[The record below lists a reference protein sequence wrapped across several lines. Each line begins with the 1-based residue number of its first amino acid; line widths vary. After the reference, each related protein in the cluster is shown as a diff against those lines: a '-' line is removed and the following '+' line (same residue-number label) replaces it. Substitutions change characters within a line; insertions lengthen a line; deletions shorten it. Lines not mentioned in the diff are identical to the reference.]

1 MDVLSLDSSHPYIGA
16 GGRFREPTELGAEY
30 AHRAF
35 TNVVPFDETEPT
47 EARTAVRYGR
57 GLPVPMV
64 AKPSVDFVFCSPFL
78 HTDSDL
84 GVLQLV
90 ELVWMRDTTPWP

>member
-1 MDVLSLDSSHPYIGA
+1 MHLLASSPLYIGA

-30 AHRAF
+30 AYWAF
-35 TNVVPFDETEPT
+35 TNVVPLDETEPSEPNT
-47 EARTAVRYGR
+47 GGRYGR

-78 HTDSDL
+78 HPNSD
-84 GVLQLV
+84 
-90 ELVWMRDTTPWP
+90 